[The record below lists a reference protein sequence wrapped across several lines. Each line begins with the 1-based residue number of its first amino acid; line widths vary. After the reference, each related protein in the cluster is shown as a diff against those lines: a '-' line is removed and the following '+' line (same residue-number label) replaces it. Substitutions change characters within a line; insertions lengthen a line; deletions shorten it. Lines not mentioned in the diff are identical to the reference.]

1 MRSDPLAWIDEELQ
15 ILQDEGLR
23 RRLSVREGAQ
33 TPQIRLDGRE
43 FLSFGSNDYLGLAAE
58 VMDRDSLRGLG
69 DEGWG
74 SGASPLV
81 TGRGRWHAALETRL
95 AEFEGT
101 ETALLFPSGY
111 AANVGTLGALA
122 GAPDAIFSDAKNH
135 ASIVDGCRLSRAS
148 VRIYRHLDTNHLAR
162 LLSEATDCRRKLI
175 VTDSLF
181 SMDGDFAPLA
191 ELADL
196 AEQFGAMLMVDEAHA
211 TGVFGDNGRG
221 LAEQLGVDRRIPI
234 RIGTLSKAL
243 GSIGGFVAGSQRL
256 IDWLIQR
263 ARSYIY
269 STAPPEIFAVA
280 GINALRIVRQEPWR
294 RGELQT
300 RAASLRK
307 RLVDEG
313 WNAGASSSQIIP
325 LIIGDPERTMLLS
338 RQLRERGV
346 LVPGIRPPTV
356 PVGESLLRVSLT
368 CRHTDEMIDRLVE
381 SLRDC
386 R

>member
-1 MRSDPLAWIDEELQ
+1 MPSDPLAWIDEELQ
-15 ILQDEGLR
+15 LLQDKGLR

-33 TPQIRLDGRE
+33 SPLIRLDGRE

-58 VMDRDSLRGLG
+58 VMDRDSLRKLG

-81 TGRGRWHAALETRL
+81 TGRGRWHSALETRL
-95 AEFEGT
+95 AEFEAT
-101 ETALLFPSGY
+101 ETAILFPSGY
-111 AANVGTLGALA
+111 AANVGAICVLA
-122 GAPDAIFSDAKNH
+122 GAPDVIFSDAKNH
-135 ASIVDGCRLSRAS
+135 ASIVDGCRLSRAQ
-148 VRIYRHLDTNHLAR
+148 VRIYRHLDTDHLAQ
-162 LLSEATDCRRKLI
+162 LLAAETHSRRKLI

-181 SMDGDFAPLA
+181 SMDGDCAPLA

-196 AEQFGAMLMVDEAHA
+196 AEQFGAMLLVDEAHA
-211 TGVFGDNGRG
+211 TGVFGGNGRG
-221 LAEQLGVDRRIPI
+221 LAEQMGVEHRIPI

-263 ARSYIY
+263 ARSYVY
-269 STAPPEIFAVA
+269 STAPPEAFAIA
-280 GINALRIVRQEPWR
+280 GINSLQIVRQEPWR
-294 RGELQT
+294 RRQLQT
-300 RAASLRK
+300 RAASLRQ
-307 RLVDEG
+307 RLAHDG
-313 WNAGASSSQIIP
+313 WNVGASSSQIIP
-325 LIIGDPERTMLLS
+325 LVIGDPERTMLVS
-338 RQLRERGV
+338 HKLRERGL

-368 CRHTDEMIDRLVE
+368 YRHTDEMIDRLLE
-381 SLRDC
+381 SLKTC